1 MTEQHP
7 TGEVLKNIP
16 PPKHHGGPGRNL
28 RFEIRAQRIDALN
41 QAASRAVD
49 PRMKEFWKR
58 TEKMILRKY

>member
-1 MTEQHP
+1 MKP
-7 TGEVLKNIP
+7 TYVID
-16 PPKHHGGPGRNL
+16 
-28 RFEIRAQRIDALN
+28 RAQRIDALN